1 MIDSLSLWLWGV
13 VALNLA
19 IAVAAMCA
27 LRYGAGALFGVDTR
41 DELAEKD
48 NLAFGVALAGGA
60 VAVALVLAA
69 ATAGESALDYR
80 TEAGTVAAFA
90 VVGLV
95 LLKLGIVFN
104 DLVMFHKFSVK
115 SAIKAQNAAAG
126 TVQAANLVAI
136 GVLINGAINWAG
148 DDLVEGLIS
157 VVVTYV
163 LALAVLLVV
172 TRVRAGIYAK
182 RNDGERWQAAIEN
195 GNTALAVRYAG
206 HLIGTALA
214 ASAAGGMV
222 SFVAG
227 VDAAAWLAY
236 VAWFV
241 WAVVL
246 AAVLLALS
254 MLAQAVI
261 LRGVDV
267 VDEVDRQRN
276 VGVAAIEAAVFV
288 GIGLIIRAAAG

>member
-115 SAIKAQNAAAG
+115 SAIKARNAAAG

-148 DDLVEGLIS
+148 DDLVQGLIS
-157 VVVTYV
+157 VVATYV
-163 LALAVLLVV
+163 LALAVLLAV

-182 RNDGERWQAAIEN
+182 RNDGERWQSAIEN

-206 HLIGTALA
+206 HLVGTALA

-227 VDAAAWLAY
+227 VAAAAWLAY
-236 VAWFV
+236 VAWLV

-288 GIGLIIRAAAG
+288 GVGLIIRAAAG